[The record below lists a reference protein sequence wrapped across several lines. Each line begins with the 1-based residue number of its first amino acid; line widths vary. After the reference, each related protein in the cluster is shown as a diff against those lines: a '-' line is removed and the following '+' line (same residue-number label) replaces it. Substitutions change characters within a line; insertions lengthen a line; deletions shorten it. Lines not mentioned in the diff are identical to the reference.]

1 MTNPSNTPPSR
12 FVAGAVD
19 LGAVKQQAEQRAQ
32 AQARAAQAGV
42 AGASTAAG
50 GAGAAGAPAGQSG
63 TAGGVGS
70 GGAGTGGAGAPAAFV
85 STVTPENFELD
96 LVVRSTQVP
105 VVTLL
110 GSTRSEASEQMRQD
124 FTKLAEAQ
132 QAPTKW
138 LFRYVD
144 VDATPEVAQAFGVQA
159 IPTVI
164 ALAAGR
170 PLTNFEGGQPAAQ
183 LHGWVDAVV
192 QAVDGKLRGLAPEED
207 PANVAGAGGGAGAGG
222 ADVNQDAGDPR
233 LTAAAEKLEAE
244 DYAAAIAD
252 YDAILAN
259 PAQADDAVVGE
270 ARAARAN
277 ALLMQRL
284 STGGDEF
291 AESDR
296 LLLAGDRPKA
306 FDLLIEELRPSAEGS
321 ADHKKQA
328 KARLL
333 ELFSLF
339 DPADPEVIAGRTRMA
354 SALF

>member
-32 AQARAAQAGV
+32 AQARAAQASAA
-42 AGASTAAG
+42 AGAPTGQPGAG
-50 GAGAAGAPAGQSG
+50 GSAGAAGA
-63 TAGGVGS
+63 GGS
-70 GGAGTGGAGAPAAFV
+70 AAFV
-85 STVTPENFELD
+85 STITPENFEFD

-110 GSTRSEASEQMRQD
+110 GSARSDASEQMRQD
-124 FTKLAEAQ
+124 FTKLAESQ

-159 IPTVI
+159 IPTAI

-207 PANVAGAGGGAGAGG
+207 PANAAGGGAGADSDG
-222 ADVNQDAGDPR
+222 ADANQAAGDPR
-233 LTAAAEKLEAE
+233 LAAAAEKLEAE
-244 DYAAAIAD
+244 DYAGAIAE

-259 PAQADDAVVGE
+259 PAQADEELVGE

-296 LLLAGDRPKA
+296 LLLAGDKPKA
-306 FDLLIEELRPSAEGS
+306 FDLLIEELRPSAESS

>member
-32 AQARAAQAGV
+32 AQARAAQAAQGAQANPAS
-42 AGASTAAG
+42 AGAGAAVGVPTGQPGAAG
-50 GAGAAGAPAGQSG
+50 GAS
-63 TAGGVGS
+63 V
-70 GGAGTGGAGAPAAFV
+70 AFV
-85 STVTPENFELD
+85 STITPENFELD

-110 GSTRSEASEQMRQD
+110 GSARSDASEQMRQD
-124 FTKLAEAQ
+124 FTKLAESQ

-144 VDATPEVAQAFGVQA
+144 VDATPEVAQVFGVQA
-159 IPTVI
+159 VPTVI

-183 LHGWVDAVV
+183 LHGWVDAVA

-207 PANVAGAGGGAGAGG
+207 PANATGAAGGAGAAVDG
-222 ADVNQDAGDPR
+222 ADADQDAGDPR
-233 LTAAAEKLEAE
+233 LAAAAEKLEAE
-244 DYAAAIAD
+244 DYAGAIED

-259 PAQADDAVVGE
+259 PTQTDEEVVGE

-296 LLLAGDRPKA
+296 LLLAGDKPKA

>member
-1 MTNPSNTPPSR
+1 MRKDTFKVTNPSNTPPSR

-32 AQARAAQAGV
+32 AQARAAQAGAAAGV
-42 AGASTAAG
+42 AG
-50 GAGAAGAPAGQSG
+50 
-63 TAGGVGS
+63 
-70 GGAGTGGAGAPAAFV
+70 GTGASVAFV
-85 STVTPENFELD
+85 STITPENFELD

-110 GSTRSEASEQMRQD
+110 GSARSEASEQMRQD
-124 FTKLAEAQ
+124 FTKLAESQ

-207 PANVAGAGGGAGAGG
+207 PANAAGGGAGADSDS
-222 ADVNQDAGDPR
+222 ADANQDAGDPR
-233 LTAAAEKLEAE
+233 LAAAAEKLEAE
-244 DYAAAIAD
+244 DYAGAIAE

-259 PAQADDAVVGE
+259 PAQADEELVGE

-296 LLLAGDRPKA
+296 LLLADDKPKA
-306 FDLLIEELRPSAEGS
+306 FDLLIEELRPSAEGN

>member
-19 LGAVKQQAEQRAQ
+19 LGAVKQEAEQRAQ
-32 AQARAAQAGV
+32 AQARAAQAG
-42 AGASTAAG
+42 AAAG
-50 GAGAAGAPAGQSG
+50 GTGAAGQPGA
-63 TAGGVGS
+63 AGGT
-70 GGAGTGGAGAPAAFV
+70 GAGGAGAPAAFV
-85 STVTPENFELD
+85 STITPENFELD

-110 GSTRSEASEQMRQD
+110 GSARSEASEQMRQD
-124 FTKLAEAQ
+124 FTKLAESQ

-170 PLTNFEGGQPAAQ
+170 PLTSFEGGQPAAQ

-207 PANVAGAGGGAGAGG
+207 PANATGGGAGADSDG
-222 ADVNQDAGDPR
+222 ADANQDAGDPR
-233 LTAAAEKLEAE
+233 LAAAAEKLEAE
-244 DYAAAIAD
+244 DYAGAIAE

-259 PAQADDAVVGE
+259 PAQADEEVVGE

-296 LLLAGDRPKA
+296 LLLAGDKPKA

>member
-1 MTNPSNTPPSR
+1 MTNPSNIPPSR

-32 AQARAAQAGV
+32 AQARAAQAG
-42 AGASTAAG
+42 AA
-50 GAGAAGAPAGQSG
+50 GAGAAAGGIGAAGQPGAAASG
-63 TAGGVGS
+63 TGAGGT
-70 GGAGTGGAGAPAAFV
+70 GASVAFV
-85 STVTPENFELD
+85 STITPENFELD

-105 VVTLL
+105 VITLL
-110 GSTRSEASEQMRQD
+110 GSARSEASEQMRQD
-124 FTKLAEAQ
+124 FTKLAESQ

-207 PANVAGAGGGAGAGG
+207 PANAAGGGAGAAAAG
-222 ADVNQDAGDPR
+222 ADADQDAGDPR
-233 LTAAAEKLEAE
+233 LAAAAEKLEAE
-244 DYAAAIAD
+244 DYAGAIEV

-259 PAQADDAVVGE
+259 PAQADDEVVGE

-296 LLLAGDRPKA
+296 LLLAGDKPKA

>member
-1 MTNPSNTPPSR
+1 MTNPSNIPPSR

-32 AQARAAQAGV
+32 AQAAQAQAAQAAQTARAQGAPGQPS
-42 AGASTAAG
+42 AGADAG
-50 GAGAAGAPAGQSG
+50 APGAAGPV
-63 TAGGVGS
+63 T
-70 GGAGTGGAGAPAAFV
+70 FV
-85 STVTPENFELD
+85 STITPENFEFD

-105 VVTLL
+105 VVVLL
-110 GSTRSEASEQMRQD
+110 GSARSEASEQMRQD
-124 FTKLAEAQ
+124 FTNLAESQ

-207 PANVAGAGGGAGAGG
+207 PANATGGGVGAGAD
-222 ADVNQDAGDPR
+222 AANPDPDAGDPR
-233 LTAAAEKLEAE
+233 LVAAAEKLEQE
-244 DYAAAIAD
+244 DYAGAIEE

-259 PAQADDAVVGE
+259 PAQTDEELVAE

-296 LLLAGDRPKA
+296 LLLAGDKPQA

-328 KARLL
+328 KTRLL

>member
-32 AQARAAQAGV
+32 AQARAAQAAQGAQANPAS
-42 AGASTAAG
+42 AGAGAAVGVPTGQPGAAG
-50 GAGAAGAPAGQSG
+50 GAS
-63 TAGGVGS
+63 V
-70 GGAGTGGAGAPAAFV
+70 AFV
-85 STVTPENFELD
+85 STITPENFELD

-110 GSTRSEASEQMRQD
+110 GSARSDASEQMRQD
-124 FTKLAEAQ
+124 FTKLAESQ

-159 IPTVI
+159 VPTVI

-183 LHGWVDAVV
+183 LHGWVDAVA

-207 PANVAGAGGGAGAGG
+207 PANATGAAGGAGAAVDG
-222 ADVNQDAGDPR
+222 ADADQDAGDPR
-233 LTAAAEKLEAE
+233 LAAAAEKLEAE
-244 DYAAAIAD
+244 DYAGAIED

-259 PAQADDAVVGE
+259 PTQTDEEVVGE

-296 LLLAGDRPKA
+296 LLLAGDKPKA

>member
-1 MTNPSNTPPSR
+1 M
-12 FVAGAVD
+12 
-19 LGAVKQQAEQRAQ
+19 
-32 AQARAAQAGV
+32 
-42 AGASTAAG
+42 
-50 GAGAAGAPAGQSG
+50 
-63 TAGGVGS
+63 
-70 GGAGTGGAGAPAAFV
+70 
-85 STVTPENFELD
+85 
-96 LVVRSTQVP
+96 P
-105 VVTLL
+105 VITLL
-110 GSTRSEASEQMRQD
+110 GSARSDASEQMRQD
-124 FTKLAEAQ
+124 FTKLAESQ

-159 IPTVI
+159 VPTVI

-183 LHGWVDAVV
+183 LHGWVDAVA

-207 PANVAGAGGGAGAGG
+207 PANATGAAGGAGAAVDG
-222 ADVNQDAGDPR
+222 ADADQDAGDPR
-233 LTAAAEKLEAE
+233 LAAAAEKLEAE
-244 DYAAAIAD
+244 DYAGAIED

-259 PAQADDAVVGE
+259 PTQTDEEVVGE

-296 LLLAGDRPKA
+296 LLLAGDKPKA

>member
-1 MTNPSNTPPSR
+1 MTNPSNIPPSR

-32 AQARAAQAGV
+32 AQAAQAQAAQAAQAAQTARAQGAPGQPSAGQPS
-42 AGASTAAG
+42 AGAP
-50 GAGAAGAPAGQSG
+50 GAAGPV
-63 TAGGVGS
+63 T
-70 GGAGTGGAGAPAAFV
+70 FV
-85 STVTPENFELD
+85 STITPENFEFD

-105 VVTLL
+105 VVVLL

-124 FTKLAEAQ
+124 FTNLAESQ

-207 PANVAGAGGGAGAGG
+207 PANATGGGVGAGAD
-222 ADVNQDAGDPR
+222 AANPDPDAGDPR
-233 LTAAAEKLEAE
+233 LVAAAEKLEQE
-244 DYAAAIAD
+244 DYAGAIEE
-252 YDAILAN
+252 YDAILAH
-259 PAQADDAVVGE
+259 PAQADEELVAE

-284 STGGDEF
+284 SMGGDEF

-296 LLLAGDRPKA
+296 LLLAGDKPQA

>member
-1 MTNPSNTPPSR
+1 MTNPSNIPPSR

-32 AQARAAQAGV
+32 AQAAQAQAAQAAQTARAQGAPGQPN
-42 AGASTAAG
+42 AGA
-50 GAGAAGAPAGQSG
+50 
-63 TAGGVGS
+63 
-70 GGAGTGGAGAPAAFV
+70 GAGAPGAAGPVTFV
-85 STVTPENFELD
+85 STITPENFEFD

-105 VVTLL
+105 VVVLL

-124 FTKLAEAQ
+124 FTNLAESQ

-192 QAVDGKLRGLAPEED
+192 QAVNGKLRGLAPEED
-207 PANVAGAGGGAGAGG
+207 PANATGGGVGAGAD
-222 ADVNQDAGDPR
+222 AANPDPDAGDPR
-233 LTAAAEKLEAE
+233 LVAAAEKLEQE
-244 DYAAAIAD
+244 DYAGAIEE
-252 YDAILAN
+252 YEAILAH
-259 PAQADDAVVGE
+259 PAQADEELVAE

-296 LLLAGDRPKA
+296 LLLAGDKPQA

-328 KARLL
+328 KTRLL

>member
-1 MTNPSNTPPSR
+1 
-12 FVAGAVD
+12 VAGAVD

-32 AQARAAQAGV
+32 AQARAAQAGAT
-42 AGASTAAG
+42 AGTQSGQPGAA
-50 GAGAAGAPAGQSG
+50 AGAAA
-63 TAGGVGS
+63 
-70 GGAGTGGAGAPAAFV
+70 AGTGAHATFV
-85 STVTPENFELD
+85 STITPENFELD

-110 GSTRSEASEQMRQD
+110 GSARSEASEQMRQD
-124 FTKLAEAQ
+124 FTKLAESQ

-207 PANVAGAGGGAGAGG
+207 PANAAGAGGGEGAAAGG
-222 ADVNQDAGDPR
+222 ADANQDAGDPR

-244 DYAAAIAD
+244 DYSGAIAE
-252 YDAILAN
+252 YDAILAS
-259 PAQADDAVVGE
+259 PAQADDEVVGE

-284 STGGDEF
+284 SSGGDEF

-296 LLLAGDRPKA
+296 LLLAGDKPQA

>member
-1 MTNPSNTPPSR
+1 MTNPSNIPPSR

-32 AQARAAQAGV
+32 AQARAAQAGA
-42 AGASTAAG
+42 AGTGAAAG
-50 GAGAAGAPAGQSG
+50 GIGAAGQPGAA
-63 TAGGVGS
+63 AGGT
-70 GGAGTGGAGAPAAFV
+70 GAGGTGASVAFV
-85 STVTPENFELD
+85 STITPENFELD

-110 GSTRSEASEQMRQD
+110 GSARSEASEQMRQD
-124 FTKLAEAQ
+124 FTKLAESQ

-207 PANVAGAGGGAGAGG
+207 PANAAGAAGGAGAAAAG
-222 ADVNQDAGDPR
+222 ADADQDAGDPR
-233 LTAAAEKLEAE
+233 LAAAAEKLEAE
-244 DYAAAIAD
+244 DYAGAIEV
-252 YDAILAN
+252 YDAILTN
-259 PAQADDAVVGE
+259 PAQADDEVVGE

-284 STGGDEF
+284 STGGDDF

-296 LLLAGDRPKA
+296 LLLAGDKPKA

>member
-1 MTNPSNTPPSR
+1 MTNPSNIPPSR

-32 AQARAAQAGV
+32 AQARAAQAGA
-42 AGASTAAG
+42 AGTGAAAG
-50 GAGAAGAPAGQSG
+50 GIGAAGQPGAA
-63 TAGGVGS
+63 AGGT
-70 GGAGTGGAGAPAAFV
+70 GAGGTGASVAFV
-85 STVTPENFELD
+85 STITPENFELD

-110 GSTRSEASEQMRQD
+110 GSARSEASEQMRQD
-124 FTKLAEAQ
+124 FTKLAESQ

-207 PANVAGAGGGAGAGG
+207 PANAAGGGAGAAAAG
-222 ADVNQDAGDPR
+222 ADADQDAGDPR
-233 LTAAAEKLEAE
+233 LAAAAEKLEAE
-244 DYAAAIAD
+244 DYAGAIEV

-259 PAQADDAVVGE
+259 PAQADDEVVGE

-296 LLLAGDRPKA
+296 LLLAGDKPKA

>member
-32 AQARAAQAGV
+32 AQARAAQAG
-42 AGASTAAG
+42 AAAG
-50 GAGAAGAPAGQSG
+50 GAGAAGAPAGQPGS
-63 TAGGVGS
+63 AGGVGA
-70 GGAGTGGAGAPAAFV
+70 GGAGTPAAFV
-85 STVTPENFELD
+85 STITPENFELD

-110 GSTRSEASEQMRQD
+110 GSARSEASEQMRQD

-207 PANVAGAGGGAGAGG
+207 PANATGGGAGADSDG
-222 ADVNQDAGDPR
+222 ADANQDAGDPR
-233 LTAAAEKLEAE
+233 LAAAAEKLEAE
-244 DYAAAIAD
+244 DYAGAVAE

-259 PAQADDAVVGE
+259 PAQADEEVVGE

-296 LLLAGDRPKA
+296 LLLAGDKPKA

>member
-1 MTNPSNTPPSR
+1 MTNPSNIPPSR

-32 AQARAAQAGV
+32 AQARAAQAGA
-42 AGASTAAG
+42 AGTGAAAG
-50 GAGAAGAPAGQSG
+50 GIGAAGQPGAA
-63 TAGGVGS
+63 AGGT
-70 GGAGTGGAGAPAAFV
+70 GAGGTGASVAFV
-85 STVTPENFELD
+85 STITPENFELD

-105 VVTLL
+105 VITLL
-110 GSTRSEASEQMRQD
+110 GSARSEASEQMRQE
-124 FTKLAEAQ
+124 FTKLAESQ

-207 PANVAGAGGGAGAGG
+207 PANAAGGGAGADSDG
-222 ADVNQDAGDPR
+222 ADANQDAGDPR
-233 LTAAAEKLEAE
+233 LAAAAEKLEAE
-244 DYAAAIAD
+244 DYAGAIAE

-259 PAQADDAVVGE
+259 PAQADEELVGE

-296 LLLAGDRPKA
+296 LLLAGDKPKA
-306 FDLLIEELRPSAEGS
+306 FDLLIEELRPSAESS

>member
-32 AQARAAQAGV
+32 AQARAAQAAQGAQANPAS
-42 AGASTAAG
+42 AGAGAAVGVPTGQPGAAG
-50 GAGAAGAPAGQSG
+50 GAS
-63 TAGGVGS
+63 V
-70 GGAGTGGAGAPAAFV
+70 AFV
-85 STVTPENFELD
+85 STITPENFELD

-110 GSTRSEASEQMRQD
+110 GSARSDASEQMRQD
-124 FTKLAEAQ
+124 FTKLAESQ

-159 IPTVI
+159 VPTVI

-183 LHGWVDAVV
+183 LHGWVDAVA
-192 QAVDGKLRGLAPEED
+192 QAVDGRLRGLAPEED
-207 PANVAGAGGGAGAGG
+207 PANATGAAGGAGAAVDG
-222 ADVNQDAGDPR
+222 ADADQDAGDPR
-233 LTAAAEKLEAE
+233 LAAAAEKLEAE
-244 DYAAAIAD
+244 DYAGAIED

-259 PAQADDAVVGE
+259 PTQTDEEVVGE

-296 LLLAGDRPKA
+296 LLLAGDKPKA

>member
-32 AQARAAQAGV
+32 AQARAAQAG
-42 AGASTAAG
+42 AA
-50 GAGAAGAPAGQSG
+50 GAGAA
-63 TAGGVGS
+63 AGGTGAA
-70 GGAGTGGAGAPAAFV
+70 GGTVAGGTGASVAFV
-85 STVTPENFELD
+85 STITPENFELD

-110 GSTRSEASEQMRQD
+110 GSARSEASEQMRKD
-124 FTKLAEAQ
+124 FTKLAESQ

-183 LHGWVDAVV
+183 LQGWVDAVV

-207 PANVAGAGGGAGAGG
+207 PANAAGGGAGADSDG
-222 ADVNQDAGDPR
+222 ADANQDAGDPR
-233 LTAAAEKLEAE
+233 LAAAAEKLEAE
-244 DYAAAIAD
+244 DYAGAVAE

-259 PAQADDAVVGE
+259 PAQADEELVGE

-296 LLLAGDRPKA
+296 LLLAGDKPKA

>member
-32 AQARAAQAGV
+32 AQARAAQASAA
-42 AGASTAAG
+42 AGAPTGQPGAG
-50 GAGAAGAPAGQSG
+50 GSAGAAGA
-63 TAGGVGS
+63 GGS
-70 GGAGTGGAGAPAAFV
+70 AAFV
-85 STVTPENFELD
+85 STITPENFEFD

-110 GSTRSEASEQMRQD
+110 GSARSDASEQMRQD
-124 FTKLAEAQ
+124 FTKLAESQ

-207 PANVAGAGGGAGAGG
+207 PANMAGGGAGADSDG
-222 ADVNQDAGDPR
+222 ADANQDAGDPR
-233 LTAAAEKLEAE
+233 LAAAAEKLEAE
-244 DYAAAIAD
+244 DYAGAIAE

-259 PAQADDAVVGE
+259 PAQADEELVGE

-296 LLLAGDRPKA
+296 LLLAGDKPKA
-306 FDLLIEELRPSAEGS
+306 FDLLIEELRPSAESS

>member
-32 AQARAAQAGV
+32 AQARAAQASAA
-42 AGASTAAG
+42 AGAPTGQPGAG
-50 GAGAAGAPAGQSG
+50 GSAGAAGA
-63 TAGGVGS
+63 GGS
-70 GGAGTGGAGAPAAFV
+70 AAFV
-85 STVTPENFELD
+85 STITPENFEFD

-110 GSTRSEASEQMRQD
+110 GSARSDASEQMRQD
-124 FTKLAEAQ
+124 FTKLAESQ

-207 PANVAGAGGGAGAGG
+207 PANAAGGGAGADSDG
-222 ADVNQDAGDPR
+222 ADANQDAGDPR
-233 LTAAAEKLEAE
+233 LAAAAEKLEAE
-244 DYAAAIAD
+244 DYAGAIAE

-259 PAQADDAVVGE
+259 PAQADEELVGE

-296 LLLAGDRPKA
+296 LLLAGDKPKA
-306 FDLLIEELRPSAEGS
+306 FDLLIEELRPSAESS

>member
-1 MTNPSNTPPSR
+1 MTNPSNIPPSR

-32 AQARAAQAGV
+32 AQARAAQAGA
-42 AGASTAAG
+42 AGTGAAAG
-50 GAGAAGAPAGQSG
+50 GIGAAGQPGAA
-63 TAGGVGS
+63 AGGT
-70 GGAGTGGAGAPAAFV
+70 GAGGTGASVAFV
-85 STVTPENFELD
+85 STITPENFELD

-105 VVTLL
+105 VITLL
-110 GSTRSEASEQMRQD
+110 GSARSEASEQMRQE
-124 FTKLAEAQ
+124 FTKLAESQ

-207 PANVAGAGGGAGAGG
+207 PANAAGAAGGAGTAATG
-222 ADVNQDAGDPR
+222 ADADQQAGDPR
-233 LTAAAEKLEAE
+233 LAAAAEKLEAE
-244 DYAAAIAD
+244 DYAGAIAE

-259 PAQADDAVVGE
+259 PAQADEELVGE

-296 LLLAGDRPKA
+296 LLLAGDKPKA

>member
-32 AQARAAQAGV
+32 AQARAAQAG
-42 AGASTAAG
+42 AAAG
-50 GAGAAGAPAGQSG
+50 GAGAAGAPAGQPGS
-63 TAGGVGS
+63 AGGVG
-70 GGAGTGGAGAPAAFV
+70 AGGAGAPAAFV
-85 STVTPENFELD
+85 STITPENFELD

-110 GSTRSEASEQMRQD
+110 GSARSEASEQMRKD
-124 FTKLAEAQ
+124 FTKLAESQ

-183 LHGWVDAVV
+183 LQGWVDAVV

-207 PANVAGAGGGAGAGG
+207 PANAAGGGAGADSDG
-222 ADVNQDAGDPR
+222 ADANQDAGDPR
-233 LTAAAEKLEAE
+233 LAAAAEKLEAE
-244 DYAAAIAD
+244 DYAGAIAE

-259 PAQADDAVVGE
+259 SAQADEEVVGE

-296 LLLAGDRPKA
+296 LLLAGDKPQA

>member
-1 MTNPSNTPPSR
+1 
-12 FVAGAVD
+12 
-19 LGAVKQQAEQRAQ
+19 
-32 AQARAAQAGV
+32 
-42 AGASTAAG
+42 
-50 GAGAAGAPAGQSG
+50 
-63 TAGGVGS
+63 
-70 GGAGTGGAGAPAAFV
+70 
-85 STVTPENFELD
+85 
-96 LVVRSTQVP
+96 
-105 VVTLL
+105 
-110 GSTRSEASEQMRQD
+110 MRQD
-124 FTKLAEAQ
+124 FTKLAESQ

-207 PANVAGAGGGAGAGG
+207 PANATGGGAGADSDG
-222 ADVNQDAGDPR
+222 ADANQDAGDPR
-233 LTAAAEKLEAE
+233 LAAAAEKLEAE
-244 DYAAAIAD
+244 DYAGAIAE

-259 PAQADDAVVGE
+259 PAQADEEVVGE

-296 LLLAGDRPKA
+296 LLLAGDKPKA

-339 DPADPEVIAGRTRMA
+339 DPTDPEVIAGRTRMA

>member
-1 MTNPSNTPPSR
+1 MTNPSNIPPSR

-32 AQARAAQAGV
+32 AQAAQAQAAQTARAQGAPCQPSAGQPN
-42 AGASTAAG
+42 AGAGAG
-50 GAGAAGAPAGQSG
+50 APGAAGAV
-63 TAGGVGS
+63 T
-70 GGAGTGGAGAPAAFV
+70 FV
-85 STVTPENFELD
+85 STITPENFEFD

-105 VVTLL
+105 VVVLL
-110 GSTRSEASEQMRQD
+110 GSARSEASEQMCQD
-124 FTKLAEAQ
+124 FTNLAESQ

-207 PANVAGAGGGAGAGG
+207 PANGAGG
-222 ADVNQDAGDPR
+222 AGNGGGVGAGADAANPDPDAGDPR
-233 LTAAAEKLEAE
+233 LVAAAEKLEQE
-244 DYAAAIAD
+244 DYAGAIEE
-252 YDAILAN
+252 YDAILAH
-259 PAQADDAVVGE
+259 PAQADEELVAE

-296 LLLAGDRPKA
+296 LLLAGDKPQA

>member
-1 MTNPSNTPPSR
+1 MTNPSNIPPSR

-32 AQARAAQAGV
+32 AQARAAQAGA
-42 AGASTAAG
+42 AGTGAAAG
-50 GAGAAGAPAGQSG
+50 GIGAAGQPGAA
-63 TAGGVGS
+63 AGGT
-70 GGAGTGGAGAPAAFV
+70 GAGGTGASVAFV
-85 STVTPENFELD
+85 STITPENFELD

-110 GSTRSEASEQMRQD
+110 GSARSEASEQMRQD
-124 FTKLAEAQ
+124 FTKLAESQ

-207 PANVAGAGGGAGAGG
+207 PANAAEAAGGAGAAAAG
-222 ADVNQDAGDPR
+222 ADADQDAGDPR
-233 LTAAAEKLEAE
+233 LAAAAEKLEAE
-244 DYAAAIAD
+244 DYAGAIEV
-252 YDAILAN
+252 YDAILTN
-259 PAQADDAVVGE
+259 PAQADDEVVGE

-284 STGGDEF
+284 STGGDDF

-296 LLLAGDRPKA
+296 LLLAGDKPKA

>member
-32 AQARAAQAGV
+32 AQARAAQAGA
-42 AGASTAAG
+42 AGTGAAAG
-50 GAGAAGAPAGQSG
+50 GIGAAGQPGAA
-63 TAGGVGS
+63 AGGT
-70 GGAGTGGAGAPAAFV
+70 GAGGTGASVAFV
-85 STVTPENFELD
+85 STITPENFELD

-105 VVTLL
+105 VITLL
-110 GSTRSEASEQMRQD
+110 GSARSDASEQMRQD
-124 FTKLAEAQ
+124 FTKLAESQ

-159 IPTVI
+159 VPTVI

-183 LHGWVDAVV
+183 LHGWVDAVA

-207 PANVAGAGGGAGAGG
+207 PANATGAAGGAGAAVDG
-222 ADVNQDAGDPR
+222 ADADQDAGDPR
-233 LTAAAEKLEAE
+233 LAAAAEKLEAE
-244 DYAAAIAD
+244 DYAGAIED

-259 PAQADDAVVGE
+259 PTQTDEEVVGE

-296 LLLAGDRPKA
+296 LLLAGDKPKA

>member
-1 MTNPSNTPPSR
+1 MTNPSNIPPSR

-32 AQARAAQAGV
+32 AQARAAQAGA
-42 AGASTAAG
+42 AGTGAAAG
-50 GAGAAGAPAGQSG
+50 GIGAAGQPGAA
-63 TAGGVGS
+63 AGGT
-70 GGAGTGGAGAPAAFV
+70 GAGGTGASVAFV
-85 STVTPENFELD
+85 STITPENFELD

-105 VVTLL
+105 VITLL
-110 GSTRSEASEQMRQD
+110 GSARSEASEQMRQD
-124 FTKLAEAQ
+124 FTKLAESQ

-207 PANVAGAGGGAGAGG
+207 PANAAGGGAGAAAAG
-222 ADVNQDAGDPR
+222 ADADQDAGDPR
-233 LTAAAEKLEAE
+233 LAAAAEKLEAE
-244 DYAAAIAD
+244 DYADAVAE

-259 PAQADDAVVGE
+259 PAQADEEVVGE

-296 LLLAGDRPKA
+296 LLLAGDKPKA
-306 FDLLIEELRPSAEGS
+306 FDLLIEELRPSAESS

>member
-1 MTNPSNTPPSR
+1 MTNPSNIPPSR

-32 AQARAAQAGV
+32 AQARAAQAGA
-42 AGASTAAG
+42 AGTGAAAG
-50 GAGAAGAPAGQSG
+50 GIGAAGQPGAA
-63 TAGGVGS
+63 AGGT
-70 GGAGTGGAGAPAAFV
+70 GAGGTGASVAFV
-85 STVTPENFELD
+85 STITPENFELD

-105 VVTLL
+105 VITLL
-110 GSTRSEASEQMRQD
+110 GSARSEASEQMRQD
-124 FTKLAEAQ
+124 FTKLAESQ

-207 PANVAGAGGGAGAGG
+207 PANAAGGGAGAAAAG
-222 ADVNQDAGDPR
+222 ADADQDAGDPR
-233 LTAAAEKLEAE
+233 LAAAAEKLEAE
-244 DYAAAIAD
+244 DYAGAIEV

-259 PAQADDAVVGE
+259 PAQADDEVVGE

-284 STGGDEF
+284 STGGDDF

-296 LLLAGDRPKA
+296 LLLAGDKPKA

>member
-1 MTNPSNTPPSR
+1 MTNPSNIPPSR

-32 AQARAAQAGV
+32 AQARAAQAG
-42 AGASTAAG
+42 AA
-50 GAGAAGAPAGQSG
+50 GAGAAAGGIGAAGQPGAAASG
-63 TAGGVGS
+63 TGAGGT
-70 GGAGTGGAGAPAAFV
+70 GASVAFV
-85 STVTPENFELD
+85 STITPENFELD

-105 VVTLL
+105 VITLL
-110 GSTRSEASEQMRQD
+110 GSARSEASEQMRQD
-124 FTKLAEAQ
+124 FTKLAESQ

-207 PANVAGAGGGAGAGG
+207 PANAAGGGAGTDSDS
-222 ADVNQDAGDPR
+222 ADADQDAGDPR
-233 LTAAAEKLEAE
+233 LAAATEKLEAE
-244 DYAAAIAD
+244 DYAGAVAE

-259 PAQADDAVVGE
+259 PAQADDEVVGE

-296 LLLAGDRPKA
+296 LLLAGDKPKA

>member
-12 FVAGAVD
+12 YVAGAVD

-32 AQARAAQAGV
+32 AQAAQAQRAQAGQGAPGTQGAA
-42 AGASTAAG
+42 AGAAG
-50 GAGAAGAPAGQSG
+50 GAA
-63 TAGGVGS
+63 T
-70 GGAGTGGAGAPAAFV
+70 FV
-85 STVTPENFELD
+85 STITPENFELD

-105 VVTLL
+105 VIALL
-110 GSTRSEASEQMRQD
+110 GSARSEASEQMRQD
-124 FTKLAEAQ
+124 FTHMVESQ

-183 LHGWVDAVV
+183 LKGWVDAVV
-192 QAVDGKLRGLAPEED
+192 QAVDGKLRGLAAEED
-207 PANVAGAGGGAGAGG
+207 PAHGAAGAEGADGVGGAG
-222 ADVNQDAGDPR
+222 DTDPNAGDPR
-233 LTAAAEKLEAE
+233 LQAAAEKLEQE
-244 DYAAAIAD
+244 DYAGAVAE
-252 YDAILAN
+252 YDAILAA
-259 PAQADDAVVGE
+259 PGQADEETVAE

-284 STGGDEF
+284 ADGGDEF

-296 LLLAGDRPKA
+296 LLLAGDKPQA
-306 FDLLIEELRPSAEGS
+306 FDLLIEQLRPSAEGS
-321 ADHKKQA
+321 EENKKQA
-328 KARLL
+328 KTRLL

>member
-1 MTNPSNTPPSR
+1 MTNPSNIPPSR

-32 AQARAAQAGV
+32 AQAAQAKAAQAG
-42 AGASTAAG
+42 AAG
-50 GAGAAGAPAGQSG
+50 GA
-63 TAGGVGS
+63 AGGS
-70 GGAGTGGAGAPAAFV
+70 ATGGTVAFV
-85 STVTPENFELD
+85 STITPENFEFD

-105 VVTLL
+105 VITLL
-110 GSTRSEASEQMRQD
+110 GSARSDASEQMRAD
-124 FTKLAEAQ
+124 FTTLAESQ

-192 QAVDGKLRGLAPEED
+192 EAVDGKLRGLAPEED
-207 PANVAGAGGGAGAGG
+207 PANGAGAPNAGEGAG
-222 ADVNQDAGDPR
+222 ADGVDPDDGDPR
-233 LTAAAEKLEAE
+233 LAAAAEKLEQE
-244 DYAAAIAD
+244 DYAGAVAE
-252 YDAILAN
+252 YDAILAA
-259 PAQADDAVVGE
+259 AQQSAERVDEEVVAE

-284 STGGDEF
+284 STGGDKF

-296 LLLAGDRPKA
+296 LLLAGDKPQA

-321 ADHKKQA
+321 AEHKKQA

-333 ELFSLF
+333 ELFALF

>member
-32 AQARAAQAGV
+32 AQARAAQAGAT
-42 AGASTAAG
+42 AGTPSGQPGAAG
-50 GAGAAGAPAGQSG
+50 GAAA
-63 TAGGVGS
+63 
-70 GGAGTGGAGAPAAFV
+70 AGTGAHATFV
-85 STVTPENFELD
+85 STITPENFELD

-110 GSTRSEASEQMRQD
+110 GSARSEASEQMRQD
-124 FTKLAEAQ
+124 FTKLAESQ

-207 PANVAGAGGGAGAGG
+207 PANAAGAGGGEGAAAGG
-222 ADVNQDAGDPR
+222 VDADQDAGDPR
-233 LTAAAEKLEAE
+233 LAAAAEKLETE
-244 DYAAAIAD
+244 DYAGAIAD
-252 YDAILAN
+252 YDAILSN
-259 PAQADDAVVGE
+259 PAQADEEVVGE

-296 LLLAGDRPKA
+296 LLLAGDKPQA

>member
-1 MTNPSNTPPSR
+1 MRKDTFKVTNPSNTPPSR

-32 AQARAAQAGV
+32 AQARAAQAGAA
-42 AGASTAAG
+42 AGEAGQPGAAG
-50 GAGAAGAPAGQSG
+50 GTG
-63 TAGGVGS
+63 AGGT
-70 GGAGTGGAGAPAAFV
+70 GASVAFV
-85 STVTPENFELD
+85 STITPENFELD

-110 GSTRSEASEQMRQD
+110 GSARSEASEQMRQD
-124 FTKLAEAQ
+124 FTKLAESQ

-192 QAVDGKLRGLAPEED
+192 QAVDGKLRGLTPEED
-207 PANVAGAGGGAGAGG
+207 PANAAGGGAGADSDS
-222 ADVNQDAGDPR
+222 ADANQDAGDPR
-233 LTAAAEKLEAE
+233 LAAAAEKLEAE
-244 DYAAAIAD
+244 DYAGAIAE

-259 PAQADDAVVGE
+259 PVQADEELVGE

-296 LLLAGDRPKA
+296 LLLADDKPKA
-306 FDLLIEELRPSAEGS
+306 FDLLIEELRPSAEGN

>member
-19 LGAVKQQAEQRAQ
+19 LGAVKQQAAQGAQ
-32 AQARAAQAGV
+32 ANPAS
-42 AGASTAAG
+42 AGAGAAVGVPTGQPGAAG
-50 GAGAAGAPAGQSG
+50 GAS
-63 TAGGVGS
+63 V
-70 GGAGTGGAGAPAAFV
+70 AFV
-85 STVTPENFELD
+85 STITPENFELD

-110 GSTRSEASEQMRQD
+110 GSARSDASEQMRQD
-124 FTKLAEAQ
+124 FTKLAESQ

-159 IPTVI
+159 VPTVI

-183 LHGWVDAVV
+183 LHGWVDAVA

-207 PANVAGAGGGAGAGG
+207 PANATGAAGGAGAAVDG
-222 ADVNQDAGDPR
+222 ADADQDAGDPR
-233 LTAAAEKLEAE
+233 LAAAAEKLEAE
-244 DYAAAIAD
+244 DYAGAIED

-259 PAQADDAVVGE
+259 PTQTDEEVVGE

-296 LLLAGDRPKA
+296 LLLAGDKPKA

>member
-32 AQARAAQAGV
+32 AQARAAQAG
-42 AGASTAAG
+42 AAAG
-50 GAGAAGAPAGQSG
+50 GTGAAGQPGA
-63 TAGGVGS
+63 AGGT
-70 GGAGTGGAGAPAAFV
+70 GAGGAGAPAAFV
-85 STVTPENFELD
+85 STITPENFELD

-110 GSTRSEASEQMRQD
+110 GSARSEASEQMRQD
-124 FTKLAEAQ
+124 FTKLAESQ

-207 PANVAGAGGGAGAGG
+207 PANATGGGAGADSDG
-222 ADVNQDAGDPR
+222 ADANQDAGDPR
-233 LTAAAEKLEAE
+233 LAAAAEKLEAE
-244 DYAAAIAD
+244 DYSGAIAE

-259 PAQADDAVVGE
+259 PAQADEEVVGE

-296 LLLAGDRPKA
+296 LLLAGDKPKA
-306 FDLLIEELRPSAEGS
+306 FDLLIEELRPSAEGN

>member
-32 AQARAAQAGV
+32 AQARAAQAG
-42 AGASTAAG
+42 AAAG
-50 GAGAAGAPAGQSG
+50 GAGAAGAPAGQPGS
-63 TAGGVGS
+63 AGGVG
-70 GGAGTGGAGAPAAFV
+70 AGGAGAPAAFV
-85 STVTPENFELD
+85 STITPENFELD

-110 GSTRSEASEQMRQD
+110 GSARSETSEQMRKD
-124 FTKLAEAQ
+124 FTKLAESQ

-207 PANVAGAGGGAGAGG
+207 PANAAGGGTG
-222 ADVNQDAGDPR
+222 ADSDGADANQDAGDPR
-233 LTAAAEKLEAE
+233 LAAAAEKLEAE
-244 DYAAAIAD
+244 DYAGAIAE

-259 PAQADDAVVGE
+259 PAQADEEVVGE

-296 LLLAGDRPKA
+296 LLLAGDKPQA

>member
-32 AQARAAQAGV
+32 AQARAAQAG
-42 AGASTAAG
+42 AA
-50 GAGAAGAPAGQSG
+50 GAGAAAGGTGAAGQPG
-63 TAGGVGS
+63 AAGGT
-70 GGAGTGGAGAPAAFV
+70 GAGGTGASVAFV
-85 STVTPENFELD
+85 STITPENFELD

-110 GSTRSEASEQMRQD
+110 GSARSEASEQMRQD
-124 FTKLAEAQ
+124 FTKLAESQ

-192 QAVDGKLRGLAPEED
+192 QAVDGKLRGLAPGED
-207 PANVAGAGGGAGAGG
+207 PANAAGGGAGADSDG
-222 ADVNQDAGDPR
+222 ADANQDAGDPR
-233 LTAAAEKLEAE
+233 LAAAAEKLEAE
-244 DYAAAIAD
+244 DYAGAVAE

-259 PAQADDAVVGE
+259 PAQADEELVGE

-296 LLLAGDRPKA
+296 LLLAGDKPKA

-328 KARLL
+328 KGRLL

>member
-1 MTNPSNTPPSR
+1 MRKDTFKVTNPSNTPPSR

-32 AQARAAQAGV
+32 AQARAAQAGAA
-42 AGASTAAG
+42 AGEAGQPGAAG
-50 GAGAAGAPAGQSG
+50 GAS
-63 TAGGVGS
+63 V
-70 GGAGTGGAGAPAAFV
+70 AFV
-85 STVTPENFELD
+85 STITPENFELD

-110 GSTRSEASEQMRQD
+110 GSARSEASEQMRQD
-124 FTKLAEAQ
+124 FTKLAESQ

-207 PANVAGAGGGAGAGG
+207 PANAAGGGAGADSDS
-222 ADVNQDAGDPR
+222 ADANQDAGDPR
-233 LTAAAEKLEAE
+233 LAAAAEKLEAE
-244 DYAAAIAD
+244 DYAGAIAE

-259 PAQADDAVVGE
+259 PAQADEELVGE

-296 LLLAGDRPKA
+296 LLLADDKPKA
-306 FDLLIEELRPSAEGS
+306 FDLLIEELRPSAEGN

>member
-1 MTNPSNTPPSR
+1 MTNPSNIPPSR

-32 AQARAAQAGV
+32 AQAAQAKAAQAG
-42 AGASTAAG
+42 AAG
-50 GAGAAGAPAGQSG
+50 GAAGGAVGGAA
-63 TAGGVGS
+63 
-70 GGAGTGGAGAPAAFV
+70 TGGTVAFV
-85 STVTPENFELD
+85 STITPENFEFD

-105 VVTLL
+105 VITLL
-110 GSTRSEASEQMRQD
+110 GSARSDASEQMRAD
-124 FTKLAEAQ
+124 FTTLAESQ

-192 QAVDGKLRGLAPEED
+192 EAVDGKLRGLAAEED
-207 PANVAGAGGGAGAGG
+207 PANGAGAASAGEG
-222 ADVNQDAGDPR
+222 ADDVDPDDGDPR
-233 LTAAAEKLEAE
+233 LAAAAEKLEQE
-244 DYAAAIAD
+244 DYAGAVAE
-252 YDAILAN
+252 YDAILAAAQQ
-259 PAQADDAVVGE
+259 PAEQVDEEVVAE

-296 LLLAGDRPKA
+296 LLLAGDKPQA

-321 ADHKKQA
+321 AEHKKQA

-333 ELFSLF
+333 ELFALF